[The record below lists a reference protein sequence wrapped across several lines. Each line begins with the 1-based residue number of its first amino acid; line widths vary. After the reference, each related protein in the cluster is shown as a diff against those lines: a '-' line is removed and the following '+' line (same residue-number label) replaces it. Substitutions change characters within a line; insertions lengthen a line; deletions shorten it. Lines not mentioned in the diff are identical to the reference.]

1 MSQEIT
7 PARQSSAVMSIVP
20 RTFDEAMKIAV
31 ALAKSTMVPTAY
43 RNKPE
48 DVFAAME
55 MGSRLGMSA
64 MQSVQNIASINGKP
78 CVYGDGFLGVI
89 LAFPDFAGIDEDNA
103 DKALAQGFGRCK
115 MRRRNRDGTISEVEQ
130 RITVEAAKKA
140 GWWTKQGPWSAT
152 PGRMLQW
159 RARGWAGR
167 DLFADR
173 LAGII
178 SAEEAMD
185 CVIETTA
192 TVSDDM
198 MPRAKATDG
207 LKFPDSAP
215 NPSGVVADDLR
226 GRAADDIPFDAP
238 EPAPNDGELRV
249 IVESVKVETG
259 TNATTG
265 RPWKRYGVFCK
276 HQDGVTDCLGT
287 FSDTLGGI
295 AQGLIGKPAFIVGD
309 SREVGGKTYLDLK
322 AIRPV

>member
-20 RTFDEAMKIAV
+20 RTFDEAMKIAA

-78 CVYGDGFLGVI
+78 CVYGDGFLGII

-103 DKALAQGFGRCK
+103 EKALAQGFGRCK

-130 RITVEAAKKA
+130 RITVDAAKKA

-173 LAGII
+173 LAGIVP
-178 SAEEAMD
+178 AEEAMD
-185 CVIETTA
+185 CVIEATA

-198 MPRAKATDG
+198 MPRAKATAE
-207 LKFPDSAP
+207 PATTAAP
-215 NPSGVVADDLR
+215 PS
-226 GRAADDIPFDAP
+226 ADDIPFTP
-238 EPAPNDGELRV
+238 ITPAANDGELLV
-249 IVESVKVETG
+249 TVESVTVDKG
-259 TNATTG
+259 TNAKTG
-265 RPWKRYGVFCK
+265 KPWTRYGVFCK

-287 FSDTLGGI
+287 FSDTIGG
-295 AQGLIGKPAFIVGD
+295 
-309 SREVGGKTYLDLK
+309 VGGKTYLDLK
-322 AIRPV
+322 AIRPC